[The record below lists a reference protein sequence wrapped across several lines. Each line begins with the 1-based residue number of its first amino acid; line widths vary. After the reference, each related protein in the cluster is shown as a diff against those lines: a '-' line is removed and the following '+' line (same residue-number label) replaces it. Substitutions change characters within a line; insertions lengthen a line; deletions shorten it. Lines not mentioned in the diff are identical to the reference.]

1 MTCNIQLYSAF
12 VLHVICVTVKINK
25 DIFYNTYKRIT
36 KKRMFF
42 IIFTAFRNLRV
53 CTFGFYYGLAMQFF
67 VKANKGE
74 MFSIFH
80 E

>member
-1 MTCNIQLYSAF
+1 
-12 VLHVICVTVKINK
+12 
-25 DIFYNTYKRIT
+25 
-36 KKRMFF
+36 MFF

-53 CTFGFYYGLAMQFF
+53 YTVVCSFGLAMQFF
-67 VKANKGE
+67 VEENEGE